1 MDNIITLIV
10 VIITILSVAGKI
22 RGKSKKAQT
31 PKSQGSNGWI
41 ARLNTY
47 LDGIQKRVE
56 QQGQPSME
64 QDQDE
69 MSASTW
75 RALMERDTVSVSAS
89 HPGDDEYDLGD
100 LELEFVEEPETPKTK
115 KVPEPPRISADAPLE
130 PPVVTDAPQPALE
143 RVRKLRRFNLP
154 LNPTELRRAVIW
166 SEIIGPPVSLRDYPY
181 DGP

>member
-22 RGKSKKAQT
+22 RGKSKKAKT

-41 ARLNTY
+41 AKLNTY
-47 LDGIQKRVE
+47 FDEIRKSVE
-56 QQGQPSME
+56 QQGEPSME
-64 QDQDE
+64 LDQDE
-69 MSASTW
+69 MGASTW
-75 RALMERDTVSVSAS
+75 RALMERGTVSVSAG
-89 HPGDDEYDLGD
+89 HPGDDEDDLGD

-115 KVPEPPRISADAPLE
+115 KVPKSPRISAHAPLE
-130 PPVVTDAPQPALE
+130 PQVGTDALQPALE